1 MRVWG
6 FLFSSLRFLEK
17 LLCGWSRQDFTHSSL
32 FISFLTSFFE
42 KTQILSSLIT
52 WSSSVLSPS
61 FWPKRWWYAERD
73 INIWSA
79 RAYRHSHTQ
88 KHTSTTYKHNVCC
101 YSTNRV
107 HRRPQG
113 HQGSGTLYFFFF
125 TFWSLSF
132 LFFAMRRKLAMGDD
146 EHRRRK
152 CLTFLLTRAR
162 SWGAPNV
169 HETLRIWTRGYTCT
183 LFFFMCAFYR
193 ELYASCILSLRV
205 CIFRRR

>member
-1 MRVWG
+1 MDDEKWKKG
-6 FLFSSLRFLEK
+6 KSNLWWFFSLWKVSLIPHTRTRL
-17 LLCGWSRQDFTHSSL
+17 
-32 FISFLTSFFE
+32 
-42 KTQILSSLIT
+42 KTQQ
-52 WSSSVLSPS
+52 
-61 FWPKRWWYAERD
+61 
-73 INIWSA
+73 
-79 RAYRHSHTQ
+79 Q
-88 KHTSTTYKHNVCC
+88 KHLLTNNVCC

-132 LFFAMRRKLAMGDD
+132 FFFFFFFAMRRRMAMGDD
-146 EHRRRK
+146 EHHRRK
-152 CLTFLLTRAR
+152 CVTFLLTRAR
-162 SWGAPNV
+162 SWDAPNV
-169 HETLRIWTRGYTCT
+169 HETLRTWTRGHTCT